1 MPLLDAY
8 QGLFPLALLAALLCL
23 GWALWAQRRL
33 AAAGRQQAEA
43 RAEAA
48 RLAEALEAE
57 GAARQTLAEELQ
69 AEKAQLQRFA
79 QALAEERVRS
89 ERLPGLEAALREE
102 RLALGNE
109 RAAVAR
115 LEATNR
121 AMTLAHEEKL
131 EELRGLRRELEEK
144 FAGLAGAALEKNADA
159 FLKRVTERFERHK
172 EDAAKDF
179 TRRQEAI
186 DLMVKPLQESLQ
198 KFDGRMGDIEKARTE
213 AYGAIR
219 TQVEQLTMGQ
229 QTLNTETRKLV
240 QALRAPKTR
249 GRWGEMQLRQVFEM
263 AGMTEEVD
271 FRTETSLQTDEGL
284 RRPDAQVR
292 IPGGKT
298 IIVDAKTPLDAY
310 LDALEA
316 ETPESREL
324 HIQRHARQVREHIK
338 QLSSKAY
345 HDQLASTPDFVVMFI
360 PGETFVSAAC
370 ESDPGLLE
378 FGFERR
384 VLIATPTTLM
394 ALIKAIAYGWQQ
406 EKMAENA
413 AEVQR
418 VAKEIYDRLGVFAGH
433 LEKVGRG
440 LRSSVEAYNRSVGSL
455 EGRVMPSARKFE
467 ALSVVAP
474 TESLARVSPV
484 DAEPRSLAS
493 AEPEAPALTQA

>member
-1 MPLLDAY
+1 MAFLETY
-8 QGLFPLALLAALLCL
+8 QGLFPFAILAALLC
-23 GWALWAQRRL
+23 GVWALFAQRRT
-33 AAAGRQQAEA
+33 AEA
-43 RAEAA
+43 RRQQQQTASEIA
-48 RLAEALEAE
+48 RLGEQLE
-57 GAARQTLAEELQ
+57 T
-69 AEKAQLQRFA
+69 EKSERARFA
-79 QALAEERVRS
+79 QALGEERVRS
-89 ERLPGLEAALREE
+89 ERLPSLEEELRVERSALSAE
-102 RLALGNE
+102 RTAT
-109 RAAVAR
+109 AR
-115 LEATNR
+115 LEEAIR
-121 AMTLAHEEKL
+121 AMKAAHEEKL
-131 EELRGLRRELEEK
+131 EELRTVRRELEEK

-179 TRRQEAI
+179 SRRQEAI
-186 DLMVKPLQESLQ
+186 GQLVQPLQETLQ

-229 QTLNTETRKLV
+229 QSLSTETRKLV

-271 FRTETSLQTDEGL
+271 FFTETSMETDQGL

-292 IPGGKT
+292 IPGGKS

-316 ETPESREL
+316 ETSEARDA
-324 HIQRHARQVREHIK
+324 HIVRHSRQVREHIK

-370 ESDPGLLE
+370 ESDPNLLE
-378 FGFERR
+378 FGFEKR

-418 VAKEIYDRLGVFAGH
+418 VAKEIYDRLAVFAGH
-433 LEKVGRG
+433 LDKVGRS
-440 LRSSVEAYNRSVGSL
+440 LRSSVDAYNKSVGSL

-467 ALSVVAP
+467 ALSVVSPSA
-474 TESLARVSPV
+474 SLGAVAPV
-484 DAEPRSLAS
+484 DAEPRSLSITDQLAG
-493 AEPEAPALTQA
+493 T